1 MRFTPIEK
9 RLDGLR
15 MFAGTLNRRLAVD
28 WNNSIVL
35 FKIEKQVDDFL
46 ARANAAVGERLWT
59 DARREDG
66 GPPYERRHPADA
78 TRCVPGTAGDSGQ

>member
-9 RLDGLR
+9 SFDDLR

-28 WNNSIVL
+28 RNNSIVL

-46 ARANAAVGERLWT
+46 LVRMRQSANA
-59 DARREDG
+59 
-66 GPPYERRHPADA
+66 
-78 TRCVPGTAGDSGQ
+78 SGRTSRA